1 MVQARIRVINFDDS
15 GVEVEKEIIQLDQK
29 DQFSIGRSQA
39 ADIKV
44 MDIKVS
50 RSHCRIEKRGDKF
63 YITDLGSRNGTY
75 VNGDRITTH
84 ELTSGDNI
92 KVGFSILRYEL
103 PDVASGKKSVRDIAE
118 AETPA
123 PEAVYSCHMCNVQV
137 TRSEMGTGQA
147 EEIAGKVYCAAC
159 VKKTDD
165 LFRQALV
172 DDSAEID
179 DDVDIPV
186 SGSLADLIEE
196 DDDEAELDL
205 LPDD

>member
-1 MVQARIRVINFDDS
+1 MVQARIRVINYDES
-15 GVEVEKEIIQLDQK
+15 GSEVEKEIIQLDQK

-84 ELTSGDNI
+84 ELSNGDNI

-103 PDVASGKKSVRDIAE
+103 PEDASRKKLAKEVAE
-118 AETPA
+118 AETPP
-123 PEAVYSCHMCNVQV
+123 PEAVHSCHMCNVQI
-137 TRSEMGTGQA
+137 TESEMSIGQA

-159 VKKTDD
+159 VKKTDE

-179 DDVDIPV
+179 DDVDIPA

>member
-1 MVQARIRVINFDDS
+1 MAAHIRVINYDEAGS
-15 GVEVEKEIIQLDQK
+15 EVVKEVISLGVK
-29 DQFSIGRSQA
+29 DQFSIGRSQS

-50 RSHCRIEKRGDKF
+50 RSHSRIEKRGEKF

-75 VNGDRITTH
+75 VNGERITTH
-84 ELTSGDNI
+84 ELVNGDNI
-92 KVGFSILRYEL
+92 KVGFSILRYEI
-103 PDVASGKKSVRDIAE
+103 PEDVAESKSAQDVAD
-118 AETPA
+118 AETPL
-123 PEAVYSCHMCNVQV
+123 PEAVHSCHMCSVQV
-137 TRSEMGTGQA
+137 TASELAAGTA
-147 EEIAGKVYCAAC
+147 EEIAGKIYCAAC

-172 DDSAEID
+172 DDSADIED
-179 DDVDIPV
+179 DADMPLG
-186 SGSLADLIEE
+186 GSLADLIEE

>member
-1 MVQARIRVINFDDS
+1 MVQERIRVINYDDS
-15 GVEVEKEIIQLDQK
+15 GAEVEKEIIQLDQK

-50 RSHCRIEKRGDKF
+50 RSHCRIEKRGGKF

-84 ELTSGDNI
+84 ELTNGDNI

-103 PDVASGKKSVRDIAE
+103 PGDATEKAVQDIAE
-118 AETPA
+118 AETPL
-123 PEAVYSCHMCNVQV
+123 PEAVHSCHMCNVQV
-137 TRSEMGTGQA
+137 TDSEMSTGQA
-147 EEIAGKVYCAAC
+147 EEIAGKIYCAAC
-159 VKKTDD
+159 VKKTDE